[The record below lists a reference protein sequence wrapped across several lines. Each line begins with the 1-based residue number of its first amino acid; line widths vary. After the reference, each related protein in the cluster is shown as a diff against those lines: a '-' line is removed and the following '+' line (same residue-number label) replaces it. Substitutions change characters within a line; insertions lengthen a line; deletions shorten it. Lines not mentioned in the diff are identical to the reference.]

1 MLYRLTN
8 LIDSLRA
15 NHDPGVLADRM
26 PAGPTAHIHSGI
38 MQAKV
43 IVNSFCFYKFSKK
56 KKKIGKFVY

>member
-1 MLYRLTN
+1 MIFSSIMLYRVTN

-43 IVNSFCFYKFSKK
+43 RKSLSVKKFE
-56 KKKIGKFVY
+56 II